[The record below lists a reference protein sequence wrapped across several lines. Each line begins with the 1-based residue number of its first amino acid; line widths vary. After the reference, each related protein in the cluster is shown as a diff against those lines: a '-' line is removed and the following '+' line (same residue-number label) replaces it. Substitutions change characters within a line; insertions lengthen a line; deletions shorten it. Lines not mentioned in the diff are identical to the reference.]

1 LVSGDFV
8 NTVVVGVGANLGARE
23 AAIRAAHALLDA
35 REGIDV
41 RAVSKIYD
49 TEPLGP
55 PQPRYLN
62 AAFRLD
68 TTLSPTELLRVLLRT
83 ERRLGRRRVAEEHWG
98 PRSVDLD
105 LLWDQRGP
113 HEAPGL
119 TVPHPELEKRDFT
132 LAPLLDV
139 APELRNRLGP
149 SLERLG
155 GAPTVWGRD
164 ALVRVETNSDGCE
177 VRVEADSIADACALC
192 VGRATAKGRPWSTR
206 HLSIGPS
213 PECFADALRDLLR
226 TGFWSHRATI
236 SHCSNAGWDLE
247 FHGVN
252 TGNPLDAHVRL
263 RTTLATDREIQVQLA
278 VVLTPA

>member
-1 LVSGDFV
+1 MNVA
-8 NTVVVGVGANLGARE
+8 VVGVGSNLGARE

-35 REGIDV
+35 REGIEV
-41 RAVSKIYD
+41 RAVSKIYE

-55 PQPRYLN
+55 PQPGYLN

-83 ERRLGRRRVAEEHWG
+83 ERRLGRRLVAEERWG

-113 HEAPGL
+113 HESPGL
-119 TVPHPELEKRDFT
+119 TVPHPELEKRNFA

-139 APELRNRLGP
+139 APELRNTFGP

-155 GAPTVWGRD
+155 GPPPVWGRS
-164 ALVRVETNSDGCE
+164 ALIRVETNSDLCE
-177 VRVEADSIADACALC
+177 VGVEADSLADACALC
-192 VGRATAKGRPWSTR
+192 VGGAPAKGRPWSTR
-206 HLSIGPS
+206 HFSIEPS
-213 PECFADALRDLLR
+213 PERFADALRDLLR

-236 SHCSNAGWDLE
+236 SHCSNTRWALE

-252 TGNPLDAHVRL
+252 TGNPLHADVRL
-263 RTTLATDREIQVQLA
+263 RTTFATDREIQVRLA